1 MLTIT
6 TIYIYKLLIIILQA
20 EKTAKKEIYANANS
34 CSRMQRLLLKRISA
48 VTFNMKNFLISLS
61 LSLLFVT
68 TTTFAETATNK
79 PDDASIKKVFELT
92 KTSEMLKSLEA
103 QMDMLTKN
111 MMQQA
116 LKGETISPEEQKILD
131 NFRGKVVVLNRE
143 NMSWEKLQP
152 LFVEIYAKTL
162 SQDDINGMINFYQ
175 SAAGQSFI
183 NKMPLI
189 MQETMGTVQKLMP
202 PMLEKLKLAN
212 QEMLEELNKI
222 KK

>member
-1 MLTIT
+1 
-6 TIYIYKLLIIILQA
+6 
-20 EKTAKKEIYANANS
+20 
-34 CSRMQRLLLKRISA
+34 
-48 VTFNMKNFLISLS
+48 MKNFLISLS

-131 NFRGKVVVLNRE
+131 NFRGKIVVLNRE